1 MSKRNMGENVKEL
14 RLTDKQVEAA
24 IKRAEANQKNWTRWP
39 DKPKETTMADKTD
52 IGKTIRARREAA
64 GLTQSALARKLECA
78 EAMVSRWETGRVVPS
93 MKYAEKL
100 SAALGGVAGDYLV
113 K

>member
-64 GLTQSALARKLECA
+64 GLTQPALARKLECA

-93 MKYAEKL
+93 ISTQPAFGWL
-100 SAALGGVAGDYLV
+100 
-113 K
+113 